1 MAKEVDRA
9 RLVFERASI
18 HAANGE
24 LLDVFDT
31 DLLWVLPQ

>member
-24 LLDVFDT
+24 LFRVCSAHTSL
-31 DLLWVLPQ
+31 